1 MGAKTG
7 KGARTITKIYDKKG
21 KHIKQHPYARDKDGS
36 FIKIKTGFKLNNSK
50 TVRLNAFQLCIEQ
63 ELLFRYFDSIEK
75 DKKRWFFSS
84 IGTIINNIDT
94 LGKKK

>member
-1 MGAKTG
+1 MNN
-7 KGARTITKIYDKKG
+7 
-21 KHIKQHPYARDKDGS
+21 DGE
-36 FIKIKTGFKLNNSK
+36 FIQTKTGFKLNKTK

-75 DKKRWFFSS
+75 DEKRWFFSS

-94 LGKKK
+94 IGKKK